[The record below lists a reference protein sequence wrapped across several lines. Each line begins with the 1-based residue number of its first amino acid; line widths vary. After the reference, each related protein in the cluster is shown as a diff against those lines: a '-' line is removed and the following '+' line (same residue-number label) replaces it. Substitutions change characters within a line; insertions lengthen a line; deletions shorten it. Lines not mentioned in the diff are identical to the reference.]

1 LNFIDRREFCDW
13 CDEFEF
19 RGSSK
24 HPDQLLN
31 EGLAA
36 LRCHVTVFCAG
47 TADCNVWTAAAVSGL
62 V

>member
-1 LNFIDRREFCDW
+1 MKMQKRLNFLDRRAFCDW
-13 CDEFEF
+13 CDELEF

-36 LRCHVTVFCAG
+36 LRCAAIFVT
-47 TADCNVWTAAAVSGL
+47 
-62 V
+62 